1 MYWNADMKQK
11 GFSLIEL
18 VVIMAIM
25 SILLTIGTLN
35 FKSWN
40 DKAAVE
46 SQVNSLYSDL
56 SSVRQKA
63 LYEKN
68 GGYSVRIS
76 AAGFSVYR
84 PVVAT
89 GDTVTAPLIRTS
101 VKVPI
106 TTDPG
111 GLQIDFDQS
120 GVATINGD
128 QANLKAAVCI
138 DPKGSGAVYDSLLLS
153 RTRIQIGKLTTAGCS
168 SDNINPQ

>member
-1 MYWNADMKQK
+1 MKQE

-25 SILLTIGTLN
+25 ATLLTIATIN

-56 SSVRQKA
+56 SNIRQKA

-68 GGYSVRIS
+68 GGYSVRIT
-76 AAGFSVYR
+76 ATGFSVYR
-84 PVVAT
+84 PVVLT
-89 GDTVTAPLIRTS
+89 DDETTDPLSRMAL
-101 VKVPI
+101 KVPM

-111 GLQIDFDQS
+111 DLQIDFDQT
-120 GVATINGD
+120 GVATINGIP
-128 QANLKAAVCI
+128 ANMKAAVCI
-138 DPKGSGAVYDSLLLS
+138 DTKGSGAAYDSLLLS